1 MIQDKT
7 NNTNNSNNSNN
18 SKNSI
23 NSSSNKA
30 LKSTSLPPDCIRVHL
45 TISGKVQGVYFRKH
59 TQDVSLQNYVYGWVK
74 NLPNGNVECVLEG
87 LKSNVDK
94 VIRWCHQGP
103 PNSRVDNVEI
113 KYETFTGNFTN
124 FKVTE

>member
-1 MIQDKT
+1 MTQ
-7 NNTNNSNNSNN
+7 NNTNSN
-18 SKNSI
+18 I
-23 NSSSNKA
+23 NLNDEINDTSSS
-30 LKSTSLPPDCIRVHL
+30 SFISSSDYIRVHL
-45 TISGKVQGVYFRKH
+45 VISGKVQGVYFRKH

-74 NLPNGNVECVLEG
+74 NLSDGDVECVLEG

-113 KYETFTGNFTN
+113 KYETFTGKFTD
-124 FKVTE
+124 FKITE

>member
-1 MIQDKT
+1 LNQ
-7 NNTNNSNNSNN
+7 NNINNRN
-18 SKNSI
+18 
-23 NSSSNKA
+23 NSSSNKEIN
-30 LKSTSLPPDCIRVHL
+30 KSTPFQPDYIRVHL

-59 TQDVSLQNYVYGWVK
+59 AQDVSLQNCVYGWVK
-74 NLPNGNVECVLEG
+74 NLSNGNVECVLEG

-94 VIRWCHQGP
+94 VIGWCHQGP

-124 FKVTE
+124 FKITE

>member
-1 MIQDKT
+1 MIQD
-7 NNTNNSNNSNN
+7 NANNSNNN
-18 SKNSI
+18 SL
-23 NSSSNKA
+23 NKA
-30 LKSTSLPPDCIRVHL
+30 LNKSTSLPPDYIRVHL

-59 TQDVSLQNYVYGWVK
+59 TQDVSLQHYVYGWVK

>member
-1 MIQDKT
+1 MIQD
-7 NNTNNSNNSNN
+7 NTNNSNNS
-18 SKNSI
+18 
-23 NSSSNKA
+23 SSNKA
-30 LKSTSLPPDCIRVHL
+30 LNKSTSLPPDYIRVHL

-59 TQDVSLQNYVYGWVK
+59 TQDVSLQNYVNGWVK

-124 FKVTE
+124 FKITE